1 MLSRIFLL
9 FVAAAAML
17 CCVDGAQANANPET
31 FADPAGDS
39 GTAPDI
45 TSVLVANGI
54 NEQVIFRVTV
64 TDLVVPSYTTVLVA
78 IDSDRNPSTGHDG
91 TEYLLIY
98 DLSDAGFVLARWDG
112 SQFVDTPESTLSA
125 SHDENSAIF
134 SVNASELGNTTSFD
148 FWVRTVQGPAFQV
161 THEDTAPDNGTFT
174 YELGPSAVPQLTVP
188 RSHATKA
195 RAGKPFIAVVTIA
208 RADGVPMDLTLED
221 LTCKATAGS
230 RPLRVGFADA
240 LGPDAGC
247 LWDLSRK
254 SKGKTLRAS
263 VTVRLDGATV
273 TKTFT
278 AKIR

>member
-1 MLSRIFLL
+1 VVSRIFLL

-17 CCVDGAQANANPET
+17 CCAGGAQASPNPET

-39 GTAPDI
+39 GTAPDV
-45 TSVLVANGI
+45 TSVLVANGASG
-54 NEQVIFRVTV
+54 QVIFRVTV
-64 TDLVVPSYTTVLVA
+64 TDLVVPSDSRVLVA

-91 TEYLLIY
+91 TDYLLIY

-112 SQFVDTPESTLSA
+112 SQFVDTPESTLGA
-125 SHDENSAIF
+125 GHDENSVIF
-134 SVNASELGNTTSFD
+134 SVNASELGNTTGFD
-148 FWVRTVQGPAFQV
+148 FWVRTVQGSAFD
-161 THEDTAPDNGTFT
+161 TAHEDNAPDKGTFT

-195 RAGKPFIAVVTIA
+195 RAGKPFIAVVTVA

-230 RPLRVGFADA
+230 RALRVGFADA

-247 LWDLSRK
+247 LWNLGRK
-254 SKGKTLRAS
+254 TRGKTIRAS
-263 VTVRLDGATV
+263 VTIRLDGATV

-278 AKIR
+278 AKIK